1 MDIPVPV
8 LIALGILAVVIV
20 VLISTAS
27 KDYEACEECGEKLHF
42 WDTKRSECRNV
53 RCSMYK
59 KRV

>member
-8 LIALGILAVVIV
+8 LIALGIIAVAIV
-20 VLISTAS
+20 AWFSTAG
-27 KDYEACEECGEKLHF
+27 KDYEACEECGEKLYF